1 MLNEQDGDNRLKKIY
16 YKINK
21 LEKLIIVL
29 IIIMVVNLKI
39 IFNFNADNPLY
50 SMRFFIY
57 VPTFFIFVWVL
68 LDRYLISYI
77 GFNENEDAVFVKLF
91 FSKQKKLVD
100 LKKIKKIVIDHK
112 KMKIG
117 LYYDFK
123 SEENVVFIPFKR
135 MNQKDFECLIEFFQK
150 NYVGNIEEINLEK
163 DLIKS
168 LTKPILILT
177 AVVLVLFNLFTG
189 LLALVLFNI
198 L

>member
-1 MLNEQDGDNRLKKIY
+1 MKMPYLLNC
-16 YKINK
+16 
-21 LEKLIIVL
+21 
-29 IIIMVVNLKI
+29 
-39 IFNFNADNPLY
+39 
-50 SMRFFIY
+50 
-57 VPTFFIFVWVL
+57 
-68 LDRYLISYI
+68 
-77 GFNENEDAVFVKLF
+77 F

-112 KMKIG
+112 KMKID

-135 MNQKDFECLIEFFQK
+135 MNQRDFKCLIEFFQK

-163 DLIKS
+163 DLIKN